1 MTRIGIRVGSARRGS
16 GAAILLALALAFS
29 AQAARAQDNQ
39 DLADRIDRLQRE
51 LTDLEHQVNSGSG
64 QPAVSGD
71 QAGTAAQSGGDV
83 AASQEVRLQQIE
95 SQIRNLTGQ
104 VEQLGYNLQQVD
116 QRIDKLSKD
125 IDFRLSALEHGQ
137 QPGGGPAAGLSN
149 GGVDNGATGGATGGA
164 YGGASGQPQG
174 AGAAQDQQ
182 NQGQPIQAQQAQ
194 IGQPALNNPNQ
205 PLKQSSLAPQPLG
218 TLTQSQLQ
226 AAAAQPQP
234 QVGGTQTAAAA
245 TGSYQLQG
253 NTVEEQYQYA
263 FDLLRQANY
272 DEAEKALRAF
282 VSQHPKD
289 FLAGNAQYWLG
300 ETYYVRGRY
309 QDAAIAFA
317 EGYQKYPNNSKA
329 PDNLLKLGMSLG
341 QIGKKSEA
349 CVAFSEL
356 ARRFPSAPDNVR
368 ERLKQ
373 EKHRY
378 SCG

>member
-1 MTRIGIRVGSARRGS
+1 MTRIGIRVGSARRGI
-16 GAAILLALALAFS
+16 GAAILLALAFIFS

-39 DLADRIDRLQRE
+39 NLADRIDRLQRE

-64 QPAVSGD
+64 QPAVSRD
-71 QAGTAAQSGGDV
+71 QAAQSGGDV

-116 QRIDKLSKD
+116 QRMDKLSKD

-149 GGVDNGATGGATGGA
+149 GGVDNGTTGGA

-182 NQGQPIQAQQAQ
+182 NQGQPIQAQQGQ
-194 IGQPALNNPNQ
+194 IGQPDLNNPSQ

-226 AAAAQPQP
+226 AAAMQPQP
-234 QVGGTQTAAAA
+234 QGGGTPTAAA
-245 TGSYQLQG
+245 GPYQLQG
-253 NTVEEQYQYA
+253 NTVEEQYQYS

-282 VSQHPKD
+282 VNQHPKD

-309 QDAAIAFA
+309 QDAAITFA